1 MVWRKEIH
9 IAGRDAEE
17 RPLQLEAI
25 TLKRGDSLAALR
37 GDGER
42 EFDVSG
48 VANARNIAVMGECRY
63 RRLTEDPVVEAHDQ
77 GEAEIDQSN

>member
-25 TLKRGDSLAALR
+25 TLKGKRLK
-37 GDGER
+37 
-42 EFDVSG
+42 FP
-48 VANARNIAVMGECRY
+48 RNWPGMMA
-63 RRLTEDPVVEAHDQ
+63 DF
-77 GEAEIDQSN
+77 

>member
-37 GDGER
+37 IAGMEKVTNDSFVIVMT
-42 EFDVSG
+42 FD
-48 VANARNIAVMGECRY
+48 
-63 RRLTEDPVVEAHDQ
+63 L
-77 GEAEIDQSN
+77 